1 MPDFAC
7 LAGAAQHT
15 YRNDEPAPHPA
26 EAMSGIAAAALAD
39 AGLSAADVDVLSCV
53 EPLSW
58 NYDDLGTVVARKLT
72 LRDDVE
78 HLWVPAGG
86 TSPQDLLHQIAARIV
101 AGEIRCAV
109 ICGGESMRTRR
120 RAARNDE
127 QLDWPARAAVN
138 PMRGQA
144 PFTSELE
151 VRHGLRAPIQV
162 FPLFENAIRAA
173 HSRSEAEQMNA
184 AATLLAEN
192 ARIAAANPHAWFR
205 DAPGAAQIAGVTPD
219 NRLVAYP
226 YTKRMNAIMDVDQ
239 FAAVVVTLG
248 GSRSAAA
255 VLGGAGAEEIWNPI
269 ERNTFNTCPAMQHAI
284 TTALERSGLRADELD
299 VMDLYS
305 CFPSA
310 VQLGLHAL
318 GSDTHDP
325 RPKSL
330 TGGLAYAGGPG
341 NGYVLHSLAAA
352 LEDIRANPA
361 HKVLVTGIGMAN
373 TKHAATVLSAADAV
387 PAQASGTTT
396 YREQIDETPRAV
408 VPEAN
413 GEATVRTYTIEY
425 GRDGEPVNVIL
436 ILDLTDG
443 TRTIAN
449 MREPVA
455 AAASIRSVEP
465 IGRTGTVRYH
475 TGEKINFFEFAD

>member
-1 MPDFAC
+1 MTNFAY
-7 LAGAAQHT
+7 LTGAAQQT

-26 EAMSGIAAAALAD
+26 SAMASVAAAALAD
-39 AGLSAADVDVLSCV
+39 AGVSVADVDVLSCV

-58 NYDDLGTVVARKLT
+58 NYEDLGTVVAKELG
-72 LRDDVE
+72 LREDVE

-101 AGEIRCAV
+101 AGEIQCAV
-109 ICGGESMRTRR
+109 ICGGEAMRTRR

-127 QLDWPARAAVN
+127 QLNWPDRAAVN

-151 VRHGLRAPIQV
+151 ARHGLRAPIQV

-173 HSRSEAEQMNA
+173 HNRSEAEQMSV

-192 ARIAAANPHAWFR
+192 ASVAATNPHAWFR
-205 DAPGAAQIAGVTPD
+205 DAPDAAEIAAVTPD

-239 FAAVVVTLG
+239 FAAVVIT
-248 GSRSAAA
+248 SRGTPSAAA

-269 ERNTFNTCPAMQHAI
+269 ERNAFDTCPAMNHAI
-284 TTALERSGLRADELD
+284 TVALERSGLRAEELD

-310 VQLGLHAL
+310 VQLGLQAL
-318 GSDTHDP
+318 GTDTGDS
-325 RPKSL
+325 RAKSL

-341 NGYVLHSLAAA
+341 NAYVLHSLAAA
-352 LEDIRANPA
+352 LEDIRANPT
-361 HKVLVTGIGMAN
+361 HRILVTGIGMAN
-373 TKHAATVLSAADAV
+373 TKHTATLLSAPDAV
-387 PAQASGTTT
+387 PANATGETT
-396 YREQIDETPRAV
+396 YRESFAETPRKLAQ
-408 VPEAN
+408 EAN

-425 GRDGEPVNVIL
+425 GREGEPVNVIL
-436 ILDLTDG
+436 VLDLTDG

-449 MREPVA
+449 MDEPGKA
-455 AAASIRSVEP
+455 AAEVRSVEP
-465 IGRTGTVRYH
+465 IGRSGTVSYNADAQ
-475 TGEKINFFEFAD
+475 KNYFEFAD